1 MIKTTD
7 ELLNSIKDIIGD
19 NNSDEAIAILE
30 DTSDTLND
38 MENRV
43 RESGDWKKKY
53 EDNDA
58 GWRKRY
64 RDRFFEPAT
73 EPDVDEE
80 DVEPVKKQLT
90 YESLFKEG

>member
-1 MIKTTD
+1 MIKTAD
-7 ELLNSIKDIIGD
+7 ELLNSIKNIIGD

-38 MENRV
+38 MEKQV

-58 GWRKRY
+58 GWRKKY
-64 RDRFFEPAT
+64 RDRFFEPST
-73 EPDVDEE
+73 EPDDDE